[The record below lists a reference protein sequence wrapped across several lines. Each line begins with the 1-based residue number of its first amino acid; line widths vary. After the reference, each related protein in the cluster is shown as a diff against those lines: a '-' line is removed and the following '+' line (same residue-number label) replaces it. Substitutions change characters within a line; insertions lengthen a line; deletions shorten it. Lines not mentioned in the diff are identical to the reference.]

1 MGPHSVILIDDIVIP
16 NSGAHSRTTEMDFIM
31 MTTLAA
37 MERTN
42 KQWDDLLAAAGLE
55 LVKRVTYLD
64 DTAESIQVVVPKGR
78 KGLQV

>member
-1 MGPHSVILIDDIVIP
+1 MGPQSVILIDDIVVP
-16 NSGAHSRTTEMDFIM
+16 DSGAHSRTTEMDFIM

-37 MERTN
+37 IDRTR

-78 KGLQV
+78 KQE